1 MQRLAASSAAC
12 LRIAGGQARLWGG
25 AALTGWRG
33 LPRRLRQGLVTLA
46 ALAITVIALDRAFPP
61 PLERGENL
69 SQWVSDREGRPLRA
83 FPTAEGRWRLPA
95 ELDEIDP
102 VFLDALLE
110 VEDKRFRRHGGVDW
124 IAMVRALVS
133 SARAGHV
140 VSGGST
146 ITMQTARLLE
156 PRPRTVGS
164 KLIEM
169 VRAHQIEARLSKDEI
184 LELYLTLAP
193 YGGNLEGVR
202 AASWSYFG
210 HGPDRLSDD
219 EITLLIALPQSPE
232 QRRPDRREAGAL
244 AGREEIA
251 GKLERLG
258 FLSPQ
263 RAEEARTA
271 ALPSSRHAFPNMAWH
286 ASAEARR
293 DANPAGD
300 VRTTLYRP
308 LQAELEA
315 MLATRAAMLDE
326 DVQISAI
333 IVDIPTRAVRAA
345 IGSADRGRPGGWID
359 LTDQPRSP
367 GSTLKPFIYA
377 VAFDDGIAAP
387 GTVISDLPK
396 RFDAYQPEN
405 FDRSFRGD
413 VTVAEA
419 LQHSLNVP
427 AVLALA
433 EVGPH
438 RFAAQLAMAG
448 APPRL
453 PPSADQEAGLALAL
467 GGAGMTVQDLAL
479 LYAALGDGGVARPLV
494 WLEDEVE
501 VAKARPGQRL
511 LGEASARSILEIL
524 ARAPTPSGRIPGRLT
539 EGAPEV
545 AFKTGTSYGF
555 RDAWAAGVAGDL
567 AIIVW
572 VGRADGAPRPGET
585 GRKAALP
592 ILFEIADRAAHH
604 LPGQGEASR
613 RILAEALPPAR
624 AAQRNFDESGPP
636 EILFPPAD
644 AELWAGQLDG
654 RPARDFVMS
663 GRGEGHLRWYIDG
676 QPARTDAAGLAVWS
690 PHRSGFYTVSAVDEA
705 GRTSRVQVRVIGAAP
720 G

>member
-1 MQRLAASSAAC
+1 MLSD
-12 LRIAGGQARLWGG
+12 LRAGLGG
-25 AALTGWRG
+25 AWQA
-33 LPRRLRQGLVTLA
+33 LPRRARHALLALLGLAVAVL
-46 ALAITVIALDRAFPP
+46 VLDRLFPP
-61 PLERGENL
+61 PLERGEHL
-69 SQWVSDREGRPLRA
+69 AQWVTDHEGRPLRA
-83 FPTAEGRWRLPA
+83 FPTEDGRWRLPA
-95 ELDEIDP
+95 EVDEIDP
-102 VFLDALLE
+102 VFVEALLA
-110 VEDKRFRRHGGVDW
+110 VEDKRFRQHWGVDW
-124 IAMVRALVS
+124 IAMVRAVAS

-156 PRPRTVGS
+156 PRPRTIGS

-219 EITLLIALPQSPE
+219 EIALLIALPQSPE

-244 AGREEIA
+244 AGRAEIA

-258 FLSPQ
+258 FLSSQ

-271 ALPSSRHAFPNMAWH
+271 DLPLSRHAFPNMAWH
-286 ASAEARR
+286 ASAEARSR
-293 DANPAGD
+293 TDTPGD
-300 VRTTLYRP
+300 VRSTLHRP

-315 MLATRAAMLDE
+315 MLATRAGMLDE
-326 DVQISAI
+326 HVQISAI
-333 IVDIPTRAVRAA
+333 VVDIPTRAVRAA
-345 IGSADRGRPGGWID
+345 VGSADRGRPGGWID
-359 LTDQPRSP
+359 LTVQPRSP

-377 VAFDDGIAAP
+377 LAFDDGIAGP

-433 EVGPH
+433 EIGPH
-438 RFAAQLAMAG
+438 RFAALLALSG
-448 APPRL
+448 APPRM
-453 PPSADQEAGLALAL
+453 PQSADQDAGLALAL
-467 GGAGMTVQDLAL
+467 GGAGMTVRDLAL
-479 LYAALGDGGVARPLV
+479 LYSALGDGGVARPLV
-494 WLEDEVE
+494 WVEEDIER
-501 VAKARPGQRL
+501 AAARPGQRL
-511 LGEASARSILEIL
+511 IGEASARSILEIL
-524 ARAPTPSGRIPGRLT
+524 SRAPTPSGRMPGRLT
-539 EGAPEV
+539 EDAPDL

-555 RDAWAAGVAGDL
+555 RDAWAAGVSGDL
-567 AIIVW
+567 AIVVW

-592 ILFEIADRAAHH
+592 LLFEIADRAEHH

-613 RILAEALPPAR
+613 RILTSALPQVR
-624 AAQRNFDESGPP
+624 AAQRQFDEAGPP
-636 EILFPPAD
+636 EILFPPKD
-644 AELWAGQLDG
+644 AELWAGTLDG
-654 RPARDFVMS
+654 HPARDFVMS
-663 GRGEGHLRWYIDG
+663 GRGETPLTWYIDG
-676 QPARTDAAGLAVWS
+676 HPARIDAAGLPVWS
-690 PHRSGFYTVSAVDEA
+690 PERSGFYTITAVDEI
-705 GRTSRVQVRVIGAAP
+705 GRASRVQVRVIGAPPA
-720 G
+720 

>member
-1 MQRLAASSAAC
+1 MR
-12 LRIAGGQARLWGG
+12 RWGGRLW
-25 AALTGWRG
+25 AVWRAL
-33 LPRRLRQGLVTLA
+33 PKRLRQGTLVLVA
-46 ALAITVIALDRAFPP
+46 VIVTVAVLDRVFPP
-61 PLERGENL
+61 PLARGEHL

-95 ELDEIDP
+95 DLDDIDP

-110 VEDKRFRRHGGVDW
+110 VEDKRFRQHGGVDW
-124 IAMVRALVS
+124 IAMVRAVLS
-133 SARAGHV
+133 SARAGHI

-156 PRPRTVGS
+156 PRPRTIGS

-184 LELYLTLAP
+184 LELYLTLTP

-244 AGREEIA
+244 AGRAEIA
-251 GKLERLG
+251 DKLERLG
-258 FLSPQ
+258 FLTPQ

-271 ALPSSRHAFPNMAWH
+271 DLPASRHAFPNLAWH
-286 ASAEARR
+286 ASAAARQG
-293 DANPAGD
+293 AEPGGD
-300 VRTTLYRP
+300 VRSTIDRP
-308 LQAELEA
+308 LQTELEA
-315 MLATRAAMLDE
+315 MLATQTAMLDGE
-326 DVQISAI
+326 VQIAALV
-333 IVDIPTRAVRAA
+333 VDIPTRAVRAA
-345 IGSADRGRPGGWID
+345 VGSADRARPGGWID

-377 VAFDDGIAAP
+377 LAFDDGIAAP

-433 EVGPH
+433 EIGPH
-438 RFAAQLAMAG
+438 RFAAQLALSG

-453 PPSADQEAGLALAL
+453 PQSADQDAGLALAL
-467 GGAGMTVQDLAL
+467 GGAGMTARDLAL

-494 WLEDEVE
+494 WREEDI
-501 VAKARPGQRL
+501 APAARRPGQRL
-511 LGEASARSILEIL
+511 IGEASARSILDIL
-524 ARAPTPSGRIPGRLT
+524 ARAPTPSGRMPGRLT
-539 EGAPEV
+539 EDAPEI

-555 RDAWAAGVAGDL
+555 RDAWAAGVTGDL

-592 ILFEIADRAAHH
+592 LLFEIADRAALH

-613 RILAEALPPAR
+613 RILADRVPPAR
-624 AAQRNFDESGPP
+624 AAQRTFSEAGPP
-636 EILFPPAD
+636 DILFPPAD
-644 AELWAGQLDG
+644 AELWAGSLDG
-654 RPARDFVMS
+654 RPARAFVMS
-663 GRGEGHLRWYIDG
+663 GRGESALRWYVDG
-676 QPARTDAAGLAVWS
+676 VPAETDDAGLPVWS
-690 PHRSGFYTVSAVDEA
+690 PQRAGFYAISAVDEA
-705 GRTSRVQVRVIGAAP
+705 GRTTQIQVRVIGVPPA
-720 G
+720 